1 LTLGIAFHYHLAM
14 TGQDVRRIRETLGLS
29 QRRFAERLGVHKVT
43 VAKWETDAQG
53 MRGPAERL
61 IRLLGEAAKS
71 NPKPRNP
78 KGARRAPRRRAR
90 RRKATR

>member
-1 LTLGIAFHYHLAM
+1 MRIAFHYPLAM
-14 TGQDVRRIRETLGLS
+14 IGQEVRRIREALGLS

-53 MRGPAERL
+53 VRGPAERL
-61 IRLLGEAAKS
+61 IRLLGEAATD
-71 NPKPRNP
+71 NPKPGNP
-78 KGARRAPRRRAR
+78 KGARKAPRRRSER